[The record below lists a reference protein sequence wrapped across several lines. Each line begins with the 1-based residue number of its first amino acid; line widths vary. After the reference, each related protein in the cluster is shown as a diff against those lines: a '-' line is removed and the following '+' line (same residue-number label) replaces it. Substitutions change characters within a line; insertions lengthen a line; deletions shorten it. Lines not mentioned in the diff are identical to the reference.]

1 MSVGERFRAA
11 RNSPRVTTG
20 EVIAMAK
27 KARTSKALGTV
38 ANRLPDART
47 DAPRNM
53 TEHDIARRAY
63 ELYLARDGEHGHD
76 LYDWL
81 QAERELRERT

>member
-1 MSVGERFRAA
+1 
-11 RNSPRVTTG
+11 
-20 EVIAMAK
+20 MAK

-38 ANRLPDART
+38 ANRLPDAQT
-47 DAPRNM
+47 DAPTNM

-76 LYDWL
+76 VYDWL
-81 QAERELRERT
+81 QAERELPGETLISLGGRVGVHLRQIGTVTRRIV

>member
-1 MSVGERFRAA
+1 
-11 RNSPRVTTG
+11 
-20 EVIAMAK
+20 MAK
-27 KARTSKALGTV
+27 NARTSKTLGTV
-38 ANRLPDART
+38 ANRLPEPQT
-47 DAPRNM
+47 DAPTNV

-76 LYDWL
+76 VYDWL

>member
-1 MSVGERFRAA
+1 MSVGKRFRAA
-11 RNSPRVTTG
+11 RKIPRVTTG

-27 KARTSKALGTV
+27 KAGTSKALGTV
-38 ANRLPDART
+38 ANRLPDAQT
-47 DAPRNM
+47 DAPTNV
-53 TEHDIARRAY
+53 TQHDIARRAY

-76 LYDWL
+76 VYDWL